1 MENLTLPPREHKK
14 VNYAEFETFSDSS
27 SENNKKQNHG
37 NYISWS
43 SSEDALLIEQVNK
56 YLENQKNQNENDS
69 KENLNENSDMNNQ
82 IDFFKNN
89 EKDEKNNINSN
100 KEKNLLEK
108 SNEEKNE
115 KEINPIMNIN
125 WNKIAEKFQNKNARQ
140 CQTRWQ
146 NILDPNRVKGP
157 WTKEEDHKLIELVKK
172 FGPEKWSN
180 ISTYLPGRLGKQCR
194 ERWYNHLNPEVRKTG
209 WSKEEEWALF
219 LLHRKYGNSWSTFSE
234 KIPGRT
240 DNTIKNH
247 WNSIMKKNIV
257 SINNQYQEMI
267 KGKAK
272 DEIEEIEKKIMDKC
286 NQVMNKDYN
295 EYYQEKI
302 KEFPMMKTTKF
313 GKKSKDKNNNENNNI
328 NNINNIEEDII
339 NDNNNNIIKKTPD
352 KIKKKIFENIKVKK
366 DINKSPKNKSKN
378 KINEKSDDFK
388 EKQHKNNKKQNS
400 AKKADKFLNISDE
413 KELKILKSGEK
424 ILQKDKNILI
434 KEAENKYKEKQ
445 KLKKEE
451 KKSKSLKNNRYKTEE
466 NEETVNAIENMPTYT
481 NKKST
486 KKPKKKLGRPK
497 KINTKKNKTTFNVS
511 KLSSHNKEK
520 ESPSR
525 NNLNINQKIS
535 FQNTFI
541 NTGFNNNQI
550 NPNPIFTNSDYI
562 KNNNI
567 NIPYP
572 IYPTEKFPYYA
583 EEDKDFTKMN
593 FNKILIT
600 DSKDINKSKKE
611 ATFPFKVP
619 TTAPFFRSDIKN
631 SSESSGG
638 NNSLGKITPDF
649 RMNPPFIPSN
659 DKYYLMQKNGPLFFN
674 SNPKPMGF
682 MRGVNNNNN
691 NKISTDS
698 NSIHSYSM
706 NQSML
711 SANSAFKKS
720 SSGSGSGSGSGRNFQ
735 PRANVFNFNNMADLN
750 KEYFSNINLDE
761 KNFK

>member
-1 MENLTLPPREHKK
+1 MENLSLPPREHKK

-56 YLENQKNQNENDS
+56 YLENQKIQNENGPKE
-69 KENLNENSDMNNQ
+69 KENENEDKNNQ
-82 IDFFKNN
+82 IDDLKNN
-89 EKDEKNNINSN
+89 EKDEKNNINLN
-100 KEKNLLEK
+100 KEKNLQDTIP
-108 SNEEKNE
+108 EEKNE
-115 KEINPIMNIN
+115 KEINTILNVN
-125 WNKIAEKFQNKNARQ
+125 WNKIAEKFENKNARQ

-157 WTKEEDHKLIELVKK
+157 WTKEEDLKLIELVKK

-267 KGKAK
+267 KGKTK
-272 DEIEEIEKKIMDKC
+272 EEIEEIEKKIMDKC

-295 EYYQEKI
+295 EYYQEKV

-313 GKKSKDKNNNENNNI
+313 GKKSKDKINNENNNI
-328 NNINNIEEDII
+328 TNIEKNVI
-339 NDNNNNIIKKTPD
+339 NDDDNTDIKKTPE

-366 DINKSPKNKSKN
+366 ELAKSPKNKSKN
-378 KINEKSDDFK
+378 KIHEKNEDSK
-388 EKQHKNNKKQNS
+388 EKKHKNNKKQNS
-400 AKKADKFLNISDE
+400 AKKADKYLNISDD

-424 ILQKDKNILI
+424 VLQKDKNILI
-434 KEAENKYKEKQ
+434 KEAENKFKEKQ

-451 KKSKSLKNNRYKTEE
+451 KKSKLKYNYIKTEE
-466 NEETVNAIENMPTYT
+466 NEENNKSIENIPTYS
-481 NKKST
+481 NKKSG

-497 KINTKKNKTTFNVS
+497 KLSAKKNKTKFNIS
-511 KLSSHNKEK
+511 KFSSHNKESK
-520 ESPSR
+520 EKDSPNI
-525 NNLNINQKIS
+525 NNININQHIN

-541 NTGFNNNQI
+541 NPGFNNNQI
-550 NPNPIFTNSDYI
+550 NPNPIYTNSDGI

-572 IYPTEKFPYYA
+572 IYPNEKFPFYA

-611 ATFPFKVP
+611 APFPFKVP
-619 TTAPFFRSDIKN
+619 PTAPFFRSDIKN

-638 NNSLGKITPDF
+638 NNSLGKLTPDF
-649 RMNPPFIPSN
+649 RMNPPFVPSN
-659 DKYYLMQKNGPLFFN
+659 DKYYLLQKNGPLFFN
-674 SNPKPMGF
+674 SNPRQMGF
-682 MRGVNNNNN
+682 VRGVNNNNN

-720 SSGSGSGSGSGRNFQ
+720 SSGSGSGSGRSFQ
-735 PRANVFNFNNMADLN
+735 PRANTFNFNNMADLN
-750 KEYFSNINLDE
+750 KEFFSNINLEE

>member
-1 MENLTLPPREHKK
+1 MSLPPREHKK

-27 SENNKKQNHG
+27 SENNKRQNHG

-56 YLENQKNQNENDS
+56 YLESQKSQNENVS
-69 KENLNENSDMNNQ
+69 NENKNENINKNNQ
-82 IDFFKNN
+82 IDFLSNN
-89 EKDEKNNINSN
+89 EKEEKNNINLN
-100 KEKNLLEK
+100 KEKNLLTK
-108 SNEEKNE
+108 STEEKKE
-115 KEINPIMNIN
+115 KEINTILNIN
-125 WNKIAEKFQNKNARQ
+125 WNKIAEKFENKNARQ

-157 WTKEEDHKLIELVKK
+157 WTKEEDLKLIELVKK

-267 KGKAK
+267 KGKNK
-272 DEIEEIEKKIMDKC
+272 EEIEEIEKKIMDKC

-295 EYYQEKI
+295 EYYQEKV
-302 KEFPMMKTTKF
+302 KEFPMMKEIKL
-313 GKKSKDKNNNENNNI
+313 GKKTKDKNNNENNLSD
-328 NNINNIEEDII
+328 NNINIV
-339 NDNNNNIIKKTPD
+339 DNNYSFIKKTPD
-352 KIKKKIFENIKVKK
+352 KNKKKIFENVKIKR
-366 DINKSPKNKSKN
+366 DLNKSAKSKN
-378 KINEKSDDFK
+378 KNKSRENIEESK
-388 EKQHKNNKKQNS
+388 EKKNKHNKKQNS
-400 AKKADKFLNISDE
+400 AKKENKYFNINDD

-424 ILQKDKNILI
+424 VLQKDKNILI
-434 KEAENKYKEKQ
+434 KEAENKLKEKQ

-451 KKSKSLKNNRYKTEE
+451 KKSKQKVNKLEDKEE
-466 NEETVNAIENMPTYT
+466 ISKSIENLPTYT
-481 NKKST
+481 NKKSG
-486 KKPKKKLGRPK
+486 KKQKRKLGRPRK
-497 KINTKKNKTTFNVS
+497 LTIKKNKTKFNVS
-511 KLSSHNKEK
+511 KLSSNNKEK
-520 ESPSR
+520 DSPNI
-525 NNLNINQKIS
+525 NNININQKIS

-541 NTGFNNNQI
+541 NTNFNNSQI
-550 NPNPIFTNSDYI
+550 NPNNIFSNNDFM
-562 KNNNI
+562 KNNTMNNI
-567 NIPYP
+567 NIPFP
-572 IYPTEKFPYYA
+572 IYPNDKYPFYPD
-583 EEDKDFTKMN
+583 EDKDVTKMN

-600 DSKDINKSKKE
+600 DSKDLNKSKKE
-611 ATFPFKVP
+611 KYFTYKIPPTGPFY
-619 TTAPFFRSDIKN
+619 RSDIKN

-638 NNSLGKITPDF
+638 NNSLGKLTPDF
-649 RMNPPFIPSN
+649 RMNPPFVPSN
-659 DKYYLMQKNGPLFFN
+659 DKYYLMQQNGPLFYN

-682 MRGVNNNNN
+682 VRGVNNNNN

-706 NQSML
+706 NQSII

-720 SSGSGSGSGSGRNFQ
+720 SSGSGSGSGRSFQ
-735 PRANVFNFNNMADLN
+735 PRAGVFNFNNMADLN
-750 KEYFSNINLDE
+750 KEFFSNINLDE

>member
-1 MENLTLPPREHKK
+1 MSLPPREHKK

-27 SENNKKQNHG
+27 SENNKRQNHG

-56 YLENQKNQNENDS
+56 YLESQKSQNENVS
-69 KENLNENSDMNNQ
+69 NENKNENINKNNQ
-82 IDFFKNN
+82 IDFLSNN
-89 EKDEKNNINSN
+89 EKEEKNNINLN
-100 KEKNLLEK
+100 KEKNLLTK
-108 SNEEKNE
+108 STEEKKE
-115 KEINPIMNIN
+115 KEINTILNIN
-125 WNKIAEKFQNKNARQ
+125 WNKIAEKFENKNARQ

-157 WTKEEDHKLIELVKK
+157 WTKEEDLKLIELVKK

-267 KGKAK
+267 KGKNK
-272 DEIEEIEKKIMDKC
+272 EEIEEIEKKIMDKC

-295 EYYQEKI
+295 EYYQEKV
-302 KEFPMMKTTKF
+302 KEFPMMKEIKL
-313 GKKSKDKNNNENNNI
+313 GKKTKDKNNNENNLSD
-328 NNINNIEEDII
+328 NNINIV
-339 NDNNNNIIKKTPD
+339 DNNYSFIKKTPD
-352 KIKKKIFENIKVKK
+352 KNKKKIFENVKIKR
-366 DINKSPKNKSKN
+366 DLNKSAKSKN
-378 KINEKSDDFK
+378 KNKSRENIEESK
-388 EKQHKNNKKQNS
+388 EKKNKHNKKQNS
-400 AKKADKFLNISDE
+400 AKKENKYFNINDD

-424 ILQKDKNILI
+424 VLQKDKNILI
-434 KEAENKYKEKQ
+434 KEAENKLKEKQ

-451 KKSKSLKNNRYKTEE
+451 KKSKQKVNKLEDKEE
-466 NEETVNAIENMPTYT
+466 ISKSIENLPTFT
-481 NKKST
+481 NKKSG
-486 KKPKKKLGRPK
+486 KKQKRKLGRPRK
-497 KINTKKNKTTFNVS
+497 LTIKKNKTKFNVS
-511 KLSSHNKEK
+511 KLSSNNKEK
-520 ESPSR
+520 DSP
-525 NNLNINQKIS
+525 NIKNININQKIS

-541 NTGFNNNQI
+541 NTNFNNNQI
-550 NPNPIFTNSDYI
+550 NPNNIFSNNDFM
-562 KNNNI
+562 KNNTMNNI
-567 NIPYP
+567 NIPFP
-572 IYPTEKFPYYA
+572 IYPNDKYPFYPD
-583 EEDKDFTKMN
+583 EDKDVTKMN

-600 DSKDINKSKKE
+600 DSKDLNKSKKE
-611 ATFPFKVP
+611 QPFPYKVP
-619 TTAPFFRSDIKN
+619 PTGPFYRSDIKN

-638 NNSLGKITPDF
+638 NNSLGKLTPDF
-649 RMNPPFIPSN
+649 RMNPPFVPSN
-659 DKYYLMQKNGPLFFN
+659 DKYYLMQQNGPLFYN

-682 MRGVNNNNN
+682 VRGVNNNNN

-706 NQSML
+706 NQSII

-720 SSGSGSGSGSGRNFQ
+720 SSGSGSGSGRSFQ
-735 PRANVFNFNNMADLN
+735 PRAGVFNFNNMADLN
-750 KEYFSNINLDE
+750 KEFFSNINLDE